1 MNVEAVSATRR
12 SPTDGSLRSVS
23 WVELTRRLH
32 AQVMDLG
39 VEAYKAIKALARETI
54 AALQSHCIQLGSA
67 LMPSA
72 SMSGPN
78 GLTELA
84 AHVPHVQ
91 ASGNSNTL
99 ASSDCSPDNQGLM
112 IRSITGVDSTPDR
125 QWASETSPD
134 SLNGADTGMVPDH
147 TLTAKRRLKAR
158 LHLEVLR
165 VLLWC
170 FNVLDFKLEIQPE
183 ANIPYISV

>member
-1 MNVEAVSATRR
+1 MGTAHK
-12 SPTDGSLRSVS
+12 GLC
-23 WVELTRRLH
+23 

-39 VEAYKAIKALARETI
+39 VEAYKAIKALARDVV
-54 AALQSHCIQLGSA
+54 AALQSHCIQLGSS

-78 GLTELA
+78 GLAELA

-91 ASGNSNTL
+91 ALGNSNSM
-99 ASSDCSPDNQGLM
+99 ASSDCSPDNHGLM
-112 IRSITGVDSTPDR
+112 NRSVTGVDSTPDR

-134 SLNGADTGMVPDH
+134 SLDGADTGNDPDH

-170 FNVLDFKLEIQPE
+170 FNVLDFKLKIQSE
-183 ANIPYISV
+183 ANMPYLGV

>member
-1 MNVEAVSATRR
+1 
-12 SPTDGSLRSVS
+12 
-23 WVELTRRLH
+23 
-32 AQVMDLG
+32 MDLG
-39 VEAYKAIKALARETI
+39 VEAYKAIKALARDVV
-54 AALQSHCIQLGSA
+54 AALQSHCIRLGSA

-72 SMSGPN
+72 STSGPN
-78 GLTELA
+78 GLAELA

-91 ASGNSNTL
+91 ASGDSNTL
-99 ASSDCSPDNQGLM
+99 ASSDCSPDNHGLM
-112 IRSITGVDSTPDR
+112 NGLFTGVDSTSDS

-134 SLNGADTGMVPDH
+134 SLDGADTGMNPDH

-170 FNVLDFKLEIQPE
+170 FNVVGFNLEIHPE
-183 ANIPYISV
+183 ANIPYICV